1 MKKIIAF
8 LLAMLSVIGFSGCN
22 FADETER
29 VAMTVTDVY
38 FSVEN
43 FFVEG
48 YEKVQDQFIEWFF
61 AKDGE
66 TVEEAKDRLNNT
78 NK

>member
-1 MKKIIAF
+1 MKKMIAF
-8 LLAMLSVIGFSGCN
+8 LLAMLSMIGFSGCN
-22 FADETER
+22 FADETEE
-29 VAMTVTDVY
+29 VATVVTDAY
-38 FSVEN
+38 SSVEN
-43 FFVEG
+43 FFVES

>member
-1 MKKIIAF
+1 
-8 LLAMLSVIGFSGCN
+8 MLSMLGFSGCN
-22 FADETER
+22 FADETEQTAT
-29 VAMTVTDVY
+29 VVTDAY
-38 FSVEN
+38 YSVEN

-48 YEKVQDQFIEWFF
+48 YEKVQDKFIEWFF

-66 TVEEAKDRLNNT
+66 TVDEAKDRLNNT